1 MGLYIDAGLTTALV
15 LLVLGGLAWAEGQ
28 GRRYWP
34 FLVAALPLGP
44 ALGYL
49 VEAPPGRWLGRASP
63 LGAVPFLFFLPLALQ
78 EVTKLLPLIVPS
90 WRAALADRRGALIAG
105 LALGT
110 GFGIGQMWYLAWG
123 LGREA
128 PLLAAQ
134 PFWYSL
140 GEFGAEGLLSS
151 FFQATATALLTASL
165 SRGHPRSGYLLAVG
179 YRALSGLGGYLHRW
193 GKWSLAA
200 SAWWLALPIALGMGA
215 LLFLILQAAR
225 EEVTADEPAPEWGM
239 ALLREENRGRG
250 EE

>member
-34 FLVAALPLGP
+34 FLVAALPLGS
-44 ALGYL
+44 ALGYFI
-49 VEAPPGRWLGRASP
+49 EAPLGRWLGRASP

-78 EVTKLLPLIVPS
+78 EGTKLLPLIVPS

-128 PLLAAQ
+128 PLVAAQ

-165 SRGHPRSGYLLAVG
+165 SRGHPRSGRNVG
-179 YRALSGLGGYLHRW
+179 QRVFRQIRRLSRPDGERANARRHRAGGRLPDVGGCQEHYRPVNKRRRRHGARVERRLSLC
-193 GKWSLAA
+193 
-200 SAWWLALPIALGMGA
+200 
-215 LLFLILQAAR
+215 
-225 EEVTADEPAPEWGM
+225 
-239 ALLREENRGRG
+239 
-250 EE
+250 